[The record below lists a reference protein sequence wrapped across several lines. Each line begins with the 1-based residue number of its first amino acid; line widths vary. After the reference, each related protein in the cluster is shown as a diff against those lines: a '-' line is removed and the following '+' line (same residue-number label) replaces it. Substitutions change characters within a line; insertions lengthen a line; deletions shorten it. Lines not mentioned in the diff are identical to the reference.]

1 MNKSQNIIRN
11 SEKWEDCRIIGT
23 VIYKGRKDEENVK
36 SSNQTASISGTF
48 PHGEQISSSKYLLH
62 ILSSKYFVLHLFYSI
77 YLPLFQSRLHSDKT
91 CKTIRVVMGNKTCD
105 LDSTVCAL
113 AQGLLEYV
121 ETRQCEPTVAVI
133 PVMNITKKEFRLK
146 TEVVLWLEIHKIP
159 QSLLTFR

>member
-1 MNKSQNIIRN
+1 MLNPQTKPQVSLELFLTESKS
-11 SEKWEDCRIIGT
+11 
-23 VIYKGRKDEENVK
+23 
-36 SSNQTASISGTF
+36 
-48 PHGEQISSSKYLLH
+48 LL
-62 ILSSKYFVLHLFYSI
+62 
-77 YLPLFQSRLHSDKT
+77 SRLHSDKT